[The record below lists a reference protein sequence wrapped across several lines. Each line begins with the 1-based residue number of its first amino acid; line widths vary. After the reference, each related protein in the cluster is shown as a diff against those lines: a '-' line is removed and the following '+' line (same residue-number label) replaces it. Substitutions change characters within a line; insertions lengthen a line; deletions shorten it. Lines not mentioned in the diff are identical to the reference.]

1 MFILIGIIAAVFVV
15 YIISKWWV
23 DGLVSGMEFLALSVI
38 YGGLVFGL
46 VIVSSKKSIGP
57 ILIVL
62 TPIIASVAWVIY
74 NNQKFSL
81 RQYYLEKIRDYE
93 LAIQA
98 DPRNIAARTMLA
110 EAYYKLGELDSAI
123 AAMELVVQMAPTAL
137 TEAQKLRQWQEE
149 RDLLDSKTILCRNCF
164 SKNLWGATLCRTCR
178 QPLVYSSNI
187 VWKITDTGKKRLGY
201 YAIGFTW
208 AILSVLA
215 FQIFQAQQ
223 AAIVVICLALAG
235 IGWILLASSKSQT
248 IR

>member
-123 AAMELVVQMAPTAL
+123 AAMEL
-137 TEAQKLRQWQEE
+137 
-149 RDLLDSKTILCRNCF
+149 
-164 SKNLWGATLCRTCR
+164 
-178 QPLVYSSNI
+178 
-187 VWKITDTGKKRLGY
+187 
-201 YAIGFTW
+201 
-208 AILSVLA
+208 
-215 FQIFQAQQ
+215 
-223 AAIVVICLALAG
+223 
-235 IGWILLASSKSQT
+235 
-248 IR
+248 